1 MMDREDILLERFGL
15 EPELKYLQEIRSL
28 LIEETNSSNTEEH
41 EYLKTL
47 CILLFTFGYPDDTLL
62 IWNAKRKDFDAGC
75 YIDGDLLMGAGLNE
89 TIHFLQKLNTPKA
102 KEILEYIKPYKTN
115 YDYMTREQVID
126 FYNKYYR
133 LT

>member
-1 MMDREDILLERFGL
+1 MDREDILLERFGL

>member
-15 EPELKYLQEIRSL
+15 EPDLKYLQEIRAL
-28 LIEETNSSNTEEH
+28 LIEETNVSNIEDH

-47 CILLFTFGYPDDTLL
+47 CILLFTFGYPEDTLL
-62 IWNAKRKDFDAGC
+62 IWNAKMKDFDAGC
-75 YIDGDLLMGAGLNE
+75 YIDGELLMGAGLNE
-89 TIHFLQKLNTPKA
+89 TIHFLQKLNTTKA
-102 KEILEYIKPYKTN
+102 KEILEYIEPYKTN
-115 YDYMTREQVID
+115 DDYMTREKVID